1 MTKNSFLFKLVVLVL
16 VALLSGMSS
25 IVLSATS
32 SARYGSLAVVG
43 LVEINGEKAVTGGTV
58 FSDSMITTGKQSS
71 TSISLASLGR
81 VELYAESA
89 ARLTFNE
96 SFLSGAIEKG
106 EVRVS
111 TPTGVSAR
119 FTTARGVVQVDGS
132 QSTSF
137 VVTVIQG
144 QTDIRSIMGTIELIS
159 GTECSLIVPGRDD
172 ASNPSPQSTRSRKRL
187 IIWLAAIGSGAATAI
202 WLVTKGTDRNDEM
215 DFGGTV
221 VIPSPR

>member
-1 MTKNSFLFKLVVLVL
+1 MTKTSFLFKLVVLVL

-32 SARYGSLAVVG
+32 SARYGSLSVVG
-43 LVEINGEKAVTGGTV
+43 LVEVNGEKAVTGGTV
-58 FSDSMITTGKQSS
+58 FSGNLIVTGNQSVAN
-71 TSISLASLGR
+71 ISLGKLGR
-81 VELYAESA
+81 VELSA
-89 ARLTFNE
+89 DSAVRLSFDE

-144 QTDIRSIMGTIELIS
+144 QTDIR
-159 GTECSLIVPGRDD
+159 
-172 ASNPSPQSTRSRKRL
+172 
-187 IIWLAAIGSGAATAI
+187 
-202 WLVTKGTDRNDEM
+202 
-215 DFGGTV
+215 
-221 VIPSPR
+221 